1 MAALVT
7 SILYFPT
14 PDFPTTSVQGIVK
27 LRVGW
32 RECQM
37 RSQKRP
43 RLVTDQVLDLISRDF
58 GHYLEAKGLGPI
70 LASPYHPQTNDK
82 IEG

>member
-1 MAALVT
+1 M
-7 SILYFPT
+7 
-14 PDFPTTSVQGIVK
+14 
-27 LRVGW
+27 
-32 RECQM
+32 
-37 RSQKRP
+37 
-43 RLVTDQVLDLISRDF
+43 VTDQVLDLISRDF